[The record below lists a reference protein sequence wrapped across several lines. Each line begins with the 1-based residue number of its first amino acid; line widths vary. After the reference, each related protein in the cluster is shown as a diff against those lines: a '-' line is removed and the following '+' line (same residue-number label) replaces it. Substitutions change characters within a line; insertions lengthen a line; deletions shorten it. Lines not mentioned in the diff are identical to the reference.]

1 MKRRKRMKQLIKYI
15 VVCGFALLGFSA
27 CYRVENIC
35 NEESELLNLTIKTD
49 WRNLEEEYKADA
61 RTYLSFYCMGKME
74 REVEH
79 GDEEY
84 TISFAPNVYSVL
96 LLNTNRKNIQ
106 INNADQFDV
115 AEASVIETTST
126 RSGEAEALA
135 PSALYC
141 AKLPELSLESSQ
153 SVTMAPDPYFKKVTF
168 NVTIDSDVDI
178 LTAGGYLTGAAK
190 TIQLSTAQTS
200 TETVSHAYTLTHEA
214 GNLWAGTLTLLGLS
228 SDTTV
233 RNLFTVE
240 VEPDGS
246 EPIELSEDIT
256 QKLRDAFANNW
267 QITLN
272 INISVTTSPTGF
284 TMTLVSWSTSATGG
298 GTIQ

>member
-1 MKRRKRMKQLIKYI
+1 MKQLIKHI

-35 NEESELLNLTIKTD
+35 DEESELLNLTIKTD
-49 WRNLEEEYKADA
+49 WCNLEEECKADA
-61 RTYLSFYCMGKME
+61 RTYLSFHCMGKME
-74 REVEH
+74 CEAEH
-79 GDEEY
+79 GNEEY
-84 TISFAPNVYSVL
+84 TISFAPNVYRVL
-96 LLNTNRKNIQ
+96 LMNTNRQNVQ
-106 INNADQFDV
+106 INNADQFDL
-115 AEASVIETTST
+115 AEASVIETIST
-126 RSGEAEALA
+126 RSGEAEALM

-141 AKLPELSLESSQ
+141 AKLTELSLESSQ

-178 LTAGGYLTGAAK
+178 LSGGGYITGAAK
-190 TIQLSTAQTS
+190 TIKLATAQTS
-200 TETVSHAYTLTHEA
+200 AETVSHAYTLTHDT
-214 GNLWAGTLTLLGLS
+214 GNLWTGTLTLLGLS
-228 SDTTV
+228 SDTSV
-233 RNLFTVE
+233 RNLFTIA

-246 EPIELSEDIT
+246 ELIELSEDIT
-256 QKLRDAFANNW
+256 EKLRDAFANNW

-284 TMTLVSWSTSATGG
+284 TMTLVSWSTNATGG